1 MSGCDL
7 VIGAQVGELVRLGE
21 GYAGAREDE
30 VAQVV
35 DLVEDL
41 GGHWFAAT
49 LLPILVVQP
58 RLGPVDWVQVV
69 VFADFIEGL
78 IDIFCA
84 SIEVSGF
91 DTVDLFH

>member
-7 VIGAQVGELVRLGE
+7 VLGAQVGEFVRLGE

-41 GGHWFAAT
+41 GGHWLTAA
-49 LLPILVVQP
+49 LLPILEVQP
-58 RLGPVDWVQVV
+58 SLESVDRVQVV

-78 IDIFCA
+78 IDIFRA